1 MSPSPSALMRFYT
14 EVEQTG
20 SSNEFYDKFTI
31 RYHISIIMKSM
42 WEAPTGVHKNAIVQ
56 ESNNGK
62 NFIKFINMMMNDTTF
77 LLDESL
83 DALKRIHEV
92 QEDMAEPAR
101 WAAQP
106 QETQT
111 SRARQLGQVGGVAVV
126 EEVVV
131 VVVVDHHWWWWC
143 SWSDPPT
150 RRTSGSAGPT

>member
-1 MSPSPSALMRFYT
+1 MRFYT
-14 EVEQTG
+14 DVEQTG

-83 DALKRIHEV
+83 DALKRIHDV
-92 QEDMAEPAR
+92 QVRSKD
-101 WAAQP
+101 
-106 QETQT
+106 
-111 SRARQLGQVGGVAVV
+111 
-126 EEVVV
+126 
-131 VVVVDHHWWWWC
+131 C
-143 SWSDPPT
+143 
-150 RRTSGSAGPT
+150 

>member
-1 MSPSPSALMRFYT
+1 MGHYICENHLPSSLMRFYT
-14 EVEQTG
+14 DVEQTG

-42 WEAPTGVHKNAIVQ
+42 WESPVHRNAIVQ

-92 QEDMAEPAR
+92 QEDMAVPER
-101 WAAQP
+101 WAGQS
-106 QETQT
+106 QEQQT
-111 SRARQLGQVGGVAVV
+111 SRARQLSQD
-126 EEVVV
+126 ERQCRYWIS
-131 VVVVDHHWWWWC
+131 H
-143 SWSDPPT
+143 
-150 RRTSGSAGPT
+150 

>member
-1 MSPSPSALMRFYT
+1 MRFYT

-42 WEAPTGVHKNAIVQ
+42 WESPTGVHKMAIVH
-56 ESNNGK
+56 ESANGK

-92 QEDMAEPAR
+92 NLMESMLEDHLTITRPGAR
-101 WAAQP
+101 RHGRP
-106 QETQT
+106 C
-111 SRARQLGQVGGVAVV
+111 QVGGSEPGAA
-126 EEVVV
+126 
-131 VVVVDHHWWWWC
+131 D
-143 SWSDPPT
+143 
-150 RRTSGSAGPT
+150 